1 MTVHYLGDPKFRAFD
16 SNGEPLSGGL
26 LDTYEEG
33 SSTPK
38 ASFSDGTGLVV
49 NPNPVVLD
57 AAGRTEVW
65 LDGKYKLRLRDSA
78 GAVQWTMDSV
88 AGVGFVAA
96 AEIID
101 EWTPFT
107 DSTPS
112 FVDATNFSVAA
123 DKRATFQVGR
133 RVRATVLAG
142 TIYGRITVSVFTTLT
157 TVTVLW
163 DAGVLDSG
171 LSAIAVGFLS
181 VTNKS
186 TNWRAIDG
194 LELDFSKKGLNDSFV
209 AGTRM
214 LFNQTVAPVGWTKI
228 IENDKAL
235 RLTTGSVGTGGT
247 IPFLTVFGTG
257 LETGGHQ
264 LTIAEMPSHDHPTT
278 ELPHSNVNIPT
289 AANPRQLGFPGSSP
303 RTGFTG
309 GDGTH
314 THPLA
319 LELQYVDVILAEK
332 D

>member
-1 MTVHYLGDPKFRAFD
+1 
-16 SNGEPLSGGL
+16 
-26 LDTYEEG
+26 
-33 SSTPK
+33 
-38 ASFSDGTGLVV
+38 
-49 NPNPVVLD
+49 
-57 AAGRTEVW
+57 
-65 LDGKYKLRLRDSA
+65 
-78 GAVQWTMDSV
+78 MDSV

-235 RLTTGSVGTGGT
+235 RLTTGSVGTGGS

-257 LETGGHQ
+257 LETGAHQ
-264 LTIAEMPSHDHPTT
+264 LTIAEMPAHTHPFTG
-278 ELPHSNVNIPT
+278 NDGVVNLKGFDP
-289 AANPRQLGFPGSSP
+289 NPLTVGDAPDV
-303 RTGFTG
+303 TGPTG

-314 THPLA
+314 SHTLS

>member
-1 MTVHYLGDPKFRAFD
+1 MTVHYLGDPMFRAFD
-16 SNGEPLSGGL
+16 SNGEPLSGGQ

-38 ASFSDGTGLVV
+38 SSFADGTGLVT

-57 AAGRTEVW
+57 AAGRAEVW
-65 LDGKYKLRLRDSA
+65 LEGKYKLRLRNSA
-78 GAVQWTMDSV
+78 GAIQWTMDNI

-96 AEIID
+96 AETID
-101 EWTPFT
+101 EWTEFA
-107 DSTPS
+107 DSVPS
-112 FVDATNFSVAA
+112 FVDATNFSVAG

-142 TIYGRITVSVFTTLT
+142 TVYGRITVSVFTTLT
-157 TVTVLW
+157 TVTVVW
-163 DAGVLDSG
+163 DSGVLDSG
-171 LSAIAVGFLS
+171 LSAVAVGFLS
-181 VTNKS
+181 ITNKS

-194 LELDFSKKGLNDSFV
+194 LELDFSKKGLNDSFA

-214 LFNQTVAPVGWTKI
+214 LFNQTVAPVGWTKQ

-235 RLTTGSVGTGGT
+235 RLTTGAVGTGGT
-247 IPFLTVFGTG
+247 QSFSTVFGAG
-257 LETGGHQ
+257 ETGSHV

-289 AANPRQLGFPGSSP
+289 AENPRQLGFPGASP

-309 GDGTH
+309 GGEGH
-314 THPLA
+314 THPLLLD
-319 LELQYVDVILAEK
+319 LEYVDFILAEK

>member
-1 MTVHYLGDPKFRAFD
+1 MTVFYLGDPKFRAFD
-16 SNGEPLSGGL
+16 SNGDPLSGGL
-26 LDTYEEG
+26 LDTFEEG

-38 ASFSDGTGLVV
+38 ASFADGTGLVL

-57 AAGRTEVW
+57 AAGRAEVW

-78 GAVQWTMDSV
+78 SATQWTMDSV

-101 EWTPFT
+101 EWTPFA

-112 FVDATNFSVAA
+112 FVDATNFSVAG

-142 TIYGRITVSVFTTLT
+142 TLYGRITVSVFTTLT
-157 TVTVLW
+157 TVTVVW

-181 VTNKS
+181 VNNKA

-194 LELDFSKKGLNDSFV
+194 LELDFSKKGLNDSFA

-214 LFNQTVAPVGWTKI
+214 LFNQTVPPVGWTKI

-235 RLTTGSVGTGGT
+235 RLTTGSVGTGGSAT
-247 IPFLTVFGTG
+247 WTTVFGPTAV
-257 LETGGHQ
+257 TGGTAI
-264 LTIAEMPSHDHPTT
+264 TIAQMPPHDHSTS

-289 AANPRQLGFPGSSP
+289 AANPRQLGFPGASP
-303 RTGFTG
+303 RTGMTG
-309 GDGTH
+309 GGAAH
-314 THPLA
+314 THPL
-319 LELQYVDVILAEK
+319 LELQHVDVILASK